1 MLNHGLIWFGA
12 AISISEIL
20 TGALI
25 APLGMGK
32 GAVAILL
39 GHLIGG
45 IIFYLVG
52 LIGARTGKNSME
64 SVKLSFGKKGALFFS
79 GLNILQLIGWTA
91 VMIATGA
98 SVSNS
103 IIKFESD
110 LVWGGIIALLI
121 IVWIVK
127 DIKKMNKL
135 NLFAMITLFILTL
148 LLSKIIFSGTP
159 KEILK
164 SGITFGGAMELS
176 IAMPLSWL
184 PLISDYIW
192 DAKKPKKAVLVSSI
206 VYFLSSSWMY
216 FIGMGVVIY
225 TGSMDIAEIMKT
237 AGFGIGGLLIIILS
251 TVTTTFLDTYSSGV
265 SATVISSKITEK
277 QGGVATCIIAV
288 ILLMFTS
295 TTQYESFLY
304 LIGSVF
310 APMVAIQIADHFI
323 LKNDYT
329 KNNLSSIN
337 IGIWIVGFILY
348 RLFMEIETPIGNT
361 VPVMVIILILTVII
375 NKIFRKEIGGV
386 KNENN

>member
-25 APLGMGK
+25 APLGMEK
-32 GAVAILL
+32 GAIAILL

-52 LIGARTGKNSME
+52 LIGARTSKNSME

-103 IIKFESD
+103 IIKFESE
-110 LVWGGIIALLI
+110 LVWGGIIAILI
-121 IVWIVK
+121 IAWIIK

-135 NLFAMITLFILTL
+135 NLVAMVTLFILTL
-148 LLSKIIFSGTP
+148 LLSKIIFSGNP
-159 KEILK
+159 KEVLK

-192 DAKKPKKAVLVSSI
+192 DAKKPKKAVFVSSI
-206 VYFLSSSWMY
+206 VYFMSSSWMY

-237 AGFGIGGLLIIILS
+237 AGFGISGLFIIILS

-265 SATVISSKITEK
+265 SATVISNKITEK
-277 QGGVATCIIAV
+277 QGGVATCIIAF
-288 ILLMFTS
+288 ILLIFTS
-295 TTQYESFLY
+295 TSQYESFLY

-329 KNNLSSIN
+329 KNNLN
-337 IGIWIVGFILY
+337 VLNMGIWIIGFILY
-348 RLFMEIETPIGNT
+348 RIFMKIETPIGNT
-361 VPVMVIILILTVII
+361 VPVMIIILMLTVTI
-375 NKIFRKEIGGV
+375 NKIFKKDIKGV
-386 KNENN
+386 RNDNN